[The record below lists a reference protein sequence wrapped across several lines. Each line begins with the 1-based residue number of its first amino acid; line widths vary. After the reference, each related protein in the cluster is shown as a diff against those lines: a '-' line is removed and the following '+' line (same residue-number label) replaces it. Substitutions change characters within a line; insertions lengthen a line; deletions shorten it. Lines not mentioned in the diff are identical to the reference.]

1 MDKLEQGEEV
11 GRGSAESLFANYLQV
26 FGCNF
31 SFVGV
36 SCNLNF
42 HFHFYVQGSI
52 RGHIFILQS
61 RNVENINFL
70 FKYLSKT
77 LIQGLVAERRRA
89 AEENQKESSGAI

>member
-26 FGCNF
+26 VGCNF
-31 SFVGV
+31 SFVCV

-42 HFHFYVQGSI
+42 HFHFYFQGSI

-61 RNVENINFL
+61 RNVENIKFL

>member
-42 HFHFYVQGSI
+42 HFHFYFLGSI
-52 RGHIFILQS
+52 RGHIYIYIHPAISQ
-61 RNVENINFL
+61 RR
-70 FKYLSKT
+70 KYQIFVQT
-77 LIQGLVAERRRA
+77 LV
-89 AEENQKESSGAI
+89 

>member
-42 HFHFYVQGSI
+42 HFHFYFLGSI

-61 RNVENINFL
+61 RNVENIKFL